1 MLCSNIVPNWSFFW
15 SEEVDRLARECRMR
29 LYRTSVKEDI
39 NVGGLFQH
47 LAENYVNKL
56 RSSPPPT
63 SYSSYTDSVDSGL
76 GSNST
81 QWEIFFFTYLL
92 TYFFCYFIHFSPW
105 IFRLQE
111 MTTSTLW
118 FFFLVLAYI
127 IMRYFWRTYTWYMN
141 YKKSVE

>member
-1 MLCSNIVPNWSFFW
+1 MIDQKIEETFDTLEQTDSKATEDFNLWFLIEF

-63 SYSSYTDSVDSGL
+63 STSSSSYDSVDSGK
-76 GSNST
+76 NP
-81 QWEIFFFTYLL
+81 FFF
-92 TYFFCYFIHFSPW
+92 
-105 IFRLQE
+105 
-111 MTTSTLW
+111 
-118 FFFLVLAYI
+118 A
-127 IMRYFWRTYTWYMN
+127 
-141 YKKSVE
+141 KS